1 MEKELIEKLNKFYLD
16 FAVGVYIDERIIY
29 PKYSILY
36 SNHINSMDCNFAL
49 DLNANSKEEFEEIY
63 LNIKANMGKISRK
76 PTVAILPIQEYLYCN
91 RNEIFRDFKIVSEE
105 VWQVLDNFKNVDNI
119 ETNCDL
125 DITLELV
132 SDYKK
137 FAEELMESFK
147 GDENDPYG
155 ELEPGYIDVL
165 NNYENNNNRFIK
177 EFYFVKNENNILGV
191 TANVYDE
198 NFFGIHSLAIKKDY
212 RAKGI
217 GKEVLK
223 QQLKMCRDKNKIAFI
238 QTEEGFYPA
247 ELYRKIGFRDVAIE
261 YYYQE
266 K

>member
-1 MEKELIEKLNKFYLD
+1 MEKELIEKLNRFYLD
-16 FAVGVYIDERIIY
+16 FNVGVYVDERLIY

-36 SNHINSMDCNFAL
+36 SNNINSIDCNFAL
-49 DLNANSKEEFEEIY
+49 DLKANSKEEFEEIY
-63 LNIKANMGKISRK
+63 SAIKENMNKISKK
-76 PTVAILPIQEYLYCN
+76 PTFAILPIQEYLYNN
-91 RNEIFRDFKIVSEE
+91 RNELFKDFEVVSQE
-105 VWQVLDNFKNVDNI
+105 VWQVLDNFENIDNI

-125 DITLELV
+125 NISLELV

-137 FAEELMESFK
+137 FAEELAKSFK

-155 ELEPGYIDVL
+155 ELETGYTEIL
-165 NNYENNNNRFIK
+165 KNYKNNENRFIK
-177 EFYFVKNENNILGV
+177 EFYFIKNQDSIVGV
-191 TANVYDE
+191 TAAVYDDK
-198 NFFGIHSLAIKKDY
+198 FYGIHSLAIKRDY

-223 QQLKMCRDKNKIAFI
+223 QQLKMCRDKKLTAFL

-247 ELYRKIGFRDVAIE
+247 KLYRKIGFRDVAIE